1 MQRLVRDTRLLFQR
15 SLMYT
20 LRNLVWVILG
30 LFQPVLYLLL
40 FAPLLNGLH
49 APTVTQSDALES
61 FVPGLLVMMAL
72 FSTAFA
78 GFNII
83 EDLQGG
89 IIERLSVTPTSRL
102 ALLFGMILRD
112 LLVFLIQGALLLLV
126 GSLMG
131 MHISPPGVLLL
142 GGLMILIGMLV
153 TSFSYG
159 LALYLKDGT
168 ILSIALAT
176 ITQPLLLL
184 SGVLLPLTLA
194 HGTLHTLALL
204 NPFAHAA
211 DAARALTSGQISD
224 PSIWQSFGIFALLTL
239 FSTIWAMHIFRRA
252 MA

>member
-1 MQRLVRDTRLLFQR
+1 MRKLVRDTRLLFQR

-20 LRNLVWVILG
+20 LRNLVWVLLG

-49 APTVTQSDALES
+49 APAVTQSDALES

-89 IIERLSVTPTSRL
+89 VVERLSVTPVSRL

-112 LLVFLIQGALLLLV
+112 LLIFLIQGALLLLV
-126 GSLMG
+126 GTLMG
-131 MHISPPGVLLL
+131 MYISLPGIFLLS
-142 GGLMILIGMLV
+142 GLMILIGTLV

-159 LALYLKDGT
+159 IALYLKDGT
-168 ILSIALAT
+168 ILSIALTT

-194 HGTLHTLALL
+194 HGTLRTLALL
-204 NPFAHAA
+204 NPFAHAV
-211 DAARALTSGQISD
+211 DAARTLTSGQISD
-224 PSIWQSFGIFALLTL
+224 PSIWQSFVIFALLTL
-239 FSTIWAMHIFRRA
+239 CSTTWTMHIFRRA

>member
-1 MQRLVRDTRLLFQR
+1 MRRLVRDTRLLFQR

-20 LRNLVWVILG
+20 LRNLVWVVLG

-40 FAPLLNGLH
+40 FAPLLSGLH

-89 IIERLSVTPTSRL
+89 VLERLSVTPVSRL

-112 LLVFLIQGALLLLV
+112 LLVFLIQGILLLLV
-126 GSLMG
+126 GNLMG
-131 MHISPPGVLLL
+131 MYISPPGVFLL
-142 GGLMILIGMLV
+142 GGLMILIGTLV

-159 LALYLKDGT
+159 IALYLKDGT
-168 ILSIALAT
+168 VLSIALTT

-204 NPFAHAA
+204 NPFAHAV
-211 DAARALTSGQISD
+211 DAARALTSGQLSD

-239 FSTIWAMHIFRRA
+239 FSTTWAIHVFRRA

>member
-1 MQRLVRDTRLLFQR
+1 MRRLVRDTGLLFQR

-20 LRNLVWVILG
+20 LRNLVWVVLG

-40 FAPLLNGLH
+40 FAPLLNGLR

-89 IIERLSVTPTSRL
+89 VLERLSVTPVSRL

-131 MHISPPGVLLL
+131 MSISPPGVFLL
-142 GGLMILIGMLV
+142 GGLMILIGTLV

-159 LALYLKDGT
+159 IALYLKDGT
-168 ILSIALAT
+168 VLSIALTT

-194 HGTLHTLALL
+194 HGILHTLALL
-204 NPFAHAA
+204 NPFAHAV

-239 FSTIWAMHIFRRA
+239 FSTTWAMHIFRRA